1 MRKTPRHLT
10 AQMERSIE
18 MVLAPGHFISYKANV
33 DFVRDL
39 EAAEKQI
46 ALLVLTEPKRAVSL
60 YESFLAGCYAKA
72 EEIDDSSGS
81 FGQFVAELF
90 RAWIKARQASG
101 SGPHKTA
108 ARLLAWMDNDSYG
121 FCYQLEKDAAK
132 ILDRAG
138 RAAFETQV
146 RERFEATATSA
157 AGESSRRN
165 TDYQRRRWSEML
177 RAIYLNQNNV
187 GSYIR
192 LCDATQLTGQDCHAL
207 AIMLVAQRK
216 SEEALTWVERGLA
229 LDKQNLYAPMAGLD
243 LARLKRGLLTKLG
256 RGNEALEAAWAEFH
270 KHPDKYSYDDLM
282 QYVPKEKRAAW
293 HEKAMDA
300 ARTTDLHSLMQ
311 LLLETKELER
321 LANLVG
327 QNKDGALED
336 VSHYTTEPA
345 ARKLEK
351 THPEAAARLWCAQG
365 MRVIK
370 AKKSK
375 YYGAALEN
383 FERVRRCYERAGL
396 INDWHRVVDEV
407 CSEHYRKTGFM
418 SGFEEVV
425 AGSGP
430 SEKPSFLERAK
441 ARWSAPQAE
450 RIETNPGR

>member
-1 MRKTPRHLT
+1 MRKTPRNLT

-18 MVLAPGHFISYKANV
+18 MALAPGHVISYKANF
-33 DFVRDL
+33 DFEREL
-39 EAAEKQI
+39 EAAAKQI
-46 ALLVLTEPKRAVSL
+46 ALLVLAEPKGAVSL

-81 FGQFVAELF
+81 FGQFVGELF
-90 RAWIKARQASG
+90 CAWIKARQASG
-101 SGPHKTA
+101 ADPDKTA

-132 ILDRAG
+132 ILDKAG
-138 RAAFETQV
+138 RDAFETQV
-146 RERFEATATSA
+146 RARFDATTTTSA

-165 TDYQRRRWSEML
+165 TDYQRRRCSERL

-192 LCDATQLTGQDCHAL
+192 LCAATQLTGQDCHAL
-207 AIMLVAQRK
+207 ATMLVAQRK
-216 SEEALTWVERGLA
+216 SEEALRWVERGLV
-229 LDKQNLYAPMAGLD
+229 LDRQNPYGSMAGHD
-243 LARLKRGLLTKLG
+243 LARLKRGLLKKLG

-270 KHPDKYSYDDLM
+270 KHPSKYSYDDLM
-282 QYVPKEKRAAW
+282 KYLPKQERAAW

-300 ARTTDLHSLMQ
+300 ARTADLHSLMQ

-321 LANLVG
+321 LADLVG

-345 ARKLEK
+345 AKKLEK

-383 FERVRRCYERAGL
+383 FERARRGYERAGL
-396 INDWHRVVDEV
+396 INDWQRVVNEV
-407 CSEHYRKTGFM
+407 RSEHYRKTGFM

-450 RIETNPGR
+450 SKD